1 MHFVTPTLMFFD
13 DTNPSKLRKKP
24 HFKDPLGFSNRV
36 PIFDGHASN
45 LLAFQ
50 CLPWQLSQIGQ
61 QTYPQY
67 LASQHDLPNDSVV
80 TFVVLLALPP
90 SPTNSAPL
98 MPASSI
104 AGPSKPSSSDPPS
117 GLSFPSSSHSSKS
130 LASLS
135 SPFDENG
142 ELQEDCEWFDLSHP

>member
-1 MHFVTPTLMFFD
+1 MRFVTPTLMCCIPIID
-13 DTNPSKLRKKP
+13 LLQSLMTPTPPSFVKSHISKTLWVFPIVYPFLMVMPQIYWLFNVFLGNYHKLANELIP
-24 HFKDPLGFSNRV
+24 N
-36 PIFDGHASN
+36 I
-45 LLAFQ
+45 
-50 CLPWQLSQIGQ
+50 LP
-61 QTYPQY
+61 
-67 LASQHDLPNDSVV
+67 
-80 TFVVLLALPP
+80 FVVLLALPP

-117 GLSFPSSSHSSKS
+117 GLSFPSLSRSSKS